1 MLRLMPKDHLTLIDD
16 YTNILDEGPVALG
29 NNNALETSSIKK
41 EIKNDG
47 TVKEEDADF
56 GGKILSYMIDKNK
69 FLELKSK
76 LNNNNNVDADDDRD
90 SLTESVPDED
100 REDPNDPEWC
110 SPTLG
115 GSGSSRLI

>member
-16 YTNILDEGPVALG
+16 FTKILDECPAAVD
-29 NNNALETSSIKK
+29 NNALETSSIKK
-41 EIKNDG
+41 EITNDG

-76 LNNNNNVDADDDRD
+76 LNNNNVDADDDRD